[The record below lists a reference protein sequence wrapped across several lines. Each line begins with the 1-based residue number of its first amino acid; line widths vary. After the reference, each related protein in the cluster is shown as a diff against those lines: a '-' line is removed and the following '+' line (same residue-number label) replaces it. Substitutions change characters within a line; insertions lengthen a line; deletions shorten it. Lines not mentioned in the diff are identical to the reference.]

1 MYSLNCSYFVE
12 EFNTLNELL
21 YYVEQ
26 VGMDPNYEITR
37 DGKGTGE
44 YVIDLIQF

>member
-12 EFNTLNELL
+12 EFNTLDELL
-21 YYVEQ
+21 YYLEQ

-37 DGKGTGE
+37 NGKGTGE
-44 YVIDLIQF
+44 YVINLIQF